1 MNVAL
6 YNECGI
12 KLENLNGFQKLNSKI
27 GDAEK
32 GEKNKHVNKKR
43 EPKRDQSRKKK

>member
-1 MNVAL
+1 MNVTL
-6 YNECGI
+6 YDRCWI

-32 GEKNKHVNKKR
+32 GEKNKHVNKER
-43 EPKRDQSRKKK
+43 